1 MQSAELTTGNTMPPL
16 AASAKLLPSS
26 HQLVHRLSQLAKG
39 YDLNIPPD
47 AQNEIGEFL
56 SVGVDAH
63 MADILHAHVH
73 LTARD
78 RPGFKTIRVR
88 PGADS
93 HDEFKMEP
101 GELDGEVPPAELDSL
116 RALVDLYPQVHAATS
131 PALFKLG
138 SGVTSSERDYN
149 APPARS
155 KAAKLLDGGLAS
167 GGYARIGGREKNE
180 DRVNRYLK
188 DGLIKIDSAKEEK
201 KDKKHS
207 SHWKYEDPALILGD
221 FLG

>member
-1 MQSAELTTGNTMPPL
+1 MPPL
-16 AASAKLLPSS
+16 AASGRLLPSS

-63 MADILHAHVH
+63 MGDILHAHVH
-73 LTARD
+73 LTGRD
-78 RPGFKTIRVR
+78 RPGFKTIHVR
-88 PGADS
+88 PGTDS
-93 HDEFKMEP
+93 HDEYKMEP

-116 RALVDLYPQVHAATS
+116 RALVDLYPRIHAATS

-149 APPARS
+149 APL
-155 KAAKLLDGGLAS
+155 AKGSRMAKTAGNGL
-167 GGYARIGGREKNE
+167 GDGYARIGAREKN
-180 DRVNRYLK
+180 
-188 DGLIKIDSAKEEK
+188 
-201 KDKKHS
+201 
-207 SHWKYEDPALILGD
+207 EDPALILGD

>member
-1 MQSAELTTGNTMPPL
+1 MLTLGNTMPPL
-16 AASAKLLPSS
+16 AVSARLLPSS

-78 RPGFKTIRVR
+78 RPGFKTIQVR

-93 HDEFKMEP
+93 HDEFKAEP
-101 GELDGEVPPAELDSL
+101 GELDGEVPRAELDSL
-116 RALVDLYPQVHAATS
+116 RALVDLCPRIHAATS
-131 PALFKLG
+131 PALFKMG

-149 APPARS
+149 APPAKGSR
-155 KAAKLLDGGLAS
+155 AAKVIENGLGG
-167 GGYARIGGREKNE
+167 GGYARIGTREKSE
-180 DRVNRYLK
+180 DRVARYLK
-188 DGLIKIDSAKEEK
+188 DGLIKIDTAKEEK

-207 SHWKYEDPALILGD
+207 SHWKYEDPALILAD